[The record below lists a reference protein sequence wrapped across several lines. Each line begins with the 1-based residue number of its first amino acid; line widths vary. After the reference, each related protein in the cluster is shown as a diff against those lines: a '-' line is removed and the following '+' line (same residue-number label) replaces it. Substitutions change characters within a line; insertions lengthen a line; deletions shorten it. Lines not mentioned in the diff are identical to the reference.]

1 MTVQS
6 VLNTLKT
13 IVFLIIETPF
23 RPRWAFYRFKGFL
36 YGNYMN
42 RFHQDRI
49 QTYQERLQPLEDAL
63 AFVTGKSKNEVIEA
77 GRTEILEKMKI
88 QHPWVVGLPDEGGSG
103 QTDGPIEVRY
113 GPSPE
118 LMKCVHIVCRLMKPD
133 VVIET
138 GVAKGFTSASAL
150 DALEQ
155 NGKGKLYSVELP
167 SLYFGYS
174 DQVGERIPDR
184 LRHRWRLDFGPSA
197 IVLPKLVE
205 ELGSVDV
212 FIYDSAGS
220 YDNQIAEFSIIL
232 AAMPVGGVLVSDLMM
247 TDALIE
253 LAETINCEWTTT
265 DQTKPYPIGLLR
277 KLS

>member
-1 MTVQS
+1 M
-6 VLNTLKT
+6 L
-13 IVFLIIETPF
+13 FLIIEAPF

-42 RFHQDRI
+42 RFHDSRI
-49 QTYQERLQPLEDAL
+49 EEFQKRLQPLEDAL
-63 AFVTGKSKNEVIEA
+63 AFVTGKSREEVIEA
-77 GRTEILEKMKI
+77 SRTEILEKMQI
-88 QHPWVVGLPDEGGSG
+88 QHPWVVGLPNEGGGGGG
-103 QTDGPIEVRY
+103 QGPIEVRY

-138 GVAKGFTSASAL
+138 GVAKGFTSAAAL

-155 NGKGKLYSVELP
+155 NGKGRLYSVELP
-167 SLYFGYS
+167 SLYFGYA
-174 DQVGERIPDR
+174 DQVGERIPDN
-184 LRHRWRLDFGPSA
+184 LRHRWRLDLGPSA
-197 IVLPKLVE
+197 VVLPKLAD

-220 YDNQIAEFSIIL
+220 YDNQVTEFSIML
-232 AAMPVGGVLVSDLMM
+232 AAMPVGGVLISDLMM
-247 TDALIE
+247 TDALID
-253 LAETINCEWTTT
+253 LAETTNCEWTTT

-277 KLS
+277 KLG